1 MVRREKEE
9 EEKGEK
15 GEGDRPSGGIRERE
29 RKRESERHVLICIVF
44 IGSPI
49 EAAVNLL
56 GFTFQ
61 GYPLNLDT
69 CK

>member
-1 MVRREKEE
+1 MLLCFIEPV
-9 EEKGEK
+9 
-15 GEGDRPSGGIRERE
+15 GG
-29 RKRESERHVLICIVF
+29 LICIVF

-49 EAAVNLL
+49 ETAVNLL

-61 GYPLNLDT
+61 GYPLNLDI

>member
-1 MVRREKEE
+1 MHLTKVVVLKLVAL
-9 EEKGEK
+9 
-15 GEGDRPSGGIRERE
+15 
-29 RKRESERHVLICIVF
+29 HLICIVF

-61 GYPLNLDT
+61 SYPLNLDM

>member
-1 MVRREKEE
+1 MEVKNFTLPLDARSYYFVPEF
-9 EEKGEK
+9 
-15 GEGDRPSGGIRERE
+15 
-29 RKRESERHVLICIVF
+29 KRLVILDLICIVF

-49 EAAVNLL
+49 ETAVNLF

-61 GYPLNLDT
+61 GYPLNLDM